1 MTDEENVDH
10 ALNLI
15 EGVNSM
21 ADTMDA
27 MKCALE
33 ARGWSTAMSE
43 QVGATLG
50 ASLFAMM
57 ATGAVRPQEP
67 PRGRKQ

>member
-27 MKCALE
+27 MKRALE
-33 ARGWSTAMSE
+33 ERGWSTPMSE
-43 QVGATLG
+43 QVGASFGAAMFANLG
-50 ASLFAMM
+50 QP
-57 ATGAVRPQEP
+57 TKKG
-67 PRGRKQ
+67 GRS